1 MANPFQQRSRQRKL
15 AYGVLILLLFTGSL
29 LHRRFVLEPRAE
41 ALQLR
46 ETSRGEVELTG
57 SALRL
62 LLTGSRGL
70 ATTVLWDSANKMM
83 MKHQWNELE
92 LVVKSITKLQPYFI
106 TPWMFQS
113 WNLAFNVSVEC
124 DRPRDKYYYV
134 SRGVEL
140 LAEGERR
147 NQGSSG
153 ADAFN
158 IDNKKPRFPG
168 HPDMRHFI
176 GFMYQLKIGNSDEKA
191 TMRCLLDLSLIDPVK
206 RDPKLFLTVNERG
219 QQDVKRDE
227 FAAFCKDNPRL
238 VRRLRDFL
246 GFDTPLKVVKFLA
259 DSKAVPSR
267 YEDPKAGQ
275 TETPL
280 RAPHA
285 QFPVLPPPLEES
297 WPDVA
302 KRELTRET
310 TDVFLV
316 ARTWYQYAQQPL
328 PPVDRDPGMLEK
340 EYDKQRFRNVKQM
353 ASQIFRGYP
362 SRAQIYIAENL
373 QAEGWFDDE
382 GWAIP
387 DWFSNSRNPDAEL
400 LVGEDLKYH
409 SGLAWRRGYDMY
421 KQYGLDTGLYLTP
434 DELLRLNRKAQL
446 FRDFVKVSGG
456 EVGQLRSDQNKGEMA
471 ESFLAHTKLYWNMSY
486 RSMTNFDAHFDQSR
500 GEMNPVAVHAHKL
513 LYQADRYRKSLERV
527 DQAIN
532 SYDEAWP
539 LWIQA
544 CLETSRF
551 SLVSNV
557 QEDAYELLVQHMRL
571 VQNQNRKSFQKVF
584 KGMAQFGVWPHVSFD
599 DFNLL
604 TPEQNNKI
612 MPVRTVRGILDD
624 VQFYDGPDAEK
635 LKEILQAVTYAPIH
649 ASTLGAF
656 GFCFPVALVPHPAQR
671 HFLLSRSVLYGT
683 PVPAN
688 WRPLV
693 SNDNIMQVRERL
705 GLK

>member
-15 AYGVLILLLFTGSL
+15 AYGVLILFLFTGSL

-70 ATTVLWDSANKMM
+70 ATTVLWDQANKMM

-113 WNLAFNVSVEC
+113 WNLAFNVAVEC

-158 IDNKKPRFPG
+158 ADNKKPRFPG

-176 GFMYQLKIGNSDEKA
+176 GFMYQLKIGTSDEKT
-191 TMRCLLDLSLIDPVK
+191 TMRCLLELSLIDPVK
-206 RDPKLFLTVNERG
+206 RDPKRFLTVNDRG
-219 QQDVKRDE
+219 QQDVKRPE

-238 VRRLRDFL
+238 VRRLREHL
-246 GFDTPLKVVKFLA
+246 GFDTPLKIVKFLA
-259 DSKAVPSR
+259 DSKGVPSR
-267 YEDPKAGQ
+267 FEEPKAGQ
-275 TETPL
+275 TETPR

-285 QFPVLPPPLEES
+285 QFPILPPPLEES

-302 KRELTRET
+302 KAELTRET
-310 TDVFLV
+310 ADVFLV

-328 PPVDRDPGMLEK
+328 PPANPDPGMFEQD
-340 EYDKQRFRNVKQM
+340 YDKQKFRNVKQM

-362 SRAQIYIAENL
+362 ARAQVYIAENL
-373 QAEGWFDDE
+373 QGEGWFDDE
-382 GWAIP
+382 GWAIR
-387 DWFSNSRNPDAEL
+387 DWFGERGNPDAEL
-400 LVGEDLKYH
+400 LVGDQLKFH
-409 SGLAWRRGYDMY
+409 SGLAWGRGYEMY
-421 KQYGLDTGLYLTP
+421 KKYGLETGLYLTP
-434 DELLRLNRKAQL
+434 DEVVRLNQKAQK
-446 FRDFVKVSGG
+446 FRDFLKINGS
-456 EVGQLRSDQNKGEMA
+456 EVGQLRSDQYQGEMA
-471 ESFLAHTKLYWNMSY
+471 ESFDAHTKLFWNVSY
-486 RSMTNFDAHFDQSR
+486 RSMTNFDAHFEQSR
-500 GEMNPVAVHAHKL
+500 GEMSPVTVHARKR
-513 LYQADRYRKSLERV
+513 LYQADRYRKLLESI
-527 DQAIN
+527 DQAI
-532 SYDEAWP
+532 SAYEEAWP

-544 CLETSRF
+544 CIENPRF
-551 SLVSNV
+551 SQVSNV
-557 QEDAYELLVQHMRL
+557 QEDAYELLIQHMRL
-571 VQNQNRKSFQKVF
+571 VQTQNRKTFQGVL
-584 KGMAQFGVWPHVSFD
+584 KGMAVFSTWPFAPFD
-599 DFNLL
+599 PLL
-604 TPEQNNKI
+604 TSEQNNKI
-612 MPVRTVRGILDD
+612 MPVRTVRGVLDE
-624 VQFYDGPDAEK
+624 VQFYDGPEAEK
-635 LKEILQAVTYAPIH
+635 LKEFLQIVTYVPIRIGMPG
-649 ASTLGAF
+649 ALGF
-656 GFCFPVALVPHPAQR
+656 TMVPHPSQQS
-671 HFLLSRSVLYGT
+671 FLLSRSVFHGA
-683 PVPAN
+683 PVPPN
-688 WRPLV
+688 WRSLV
-693 SNDNIMQVRERL
+693 DDLNVNSARERL